1 MSHLKVYLRFHF
13 KKHKNLQ
20 KHFKK
25 KMHLTLQLK
34 VHLKMHQGY
43 TFESL
48 YASFISYIEQKKNR
62 IVDILKLDSEADV
75 HRCLQPFTEKGL
87 FMSIFFTKVADRKPE
102 KRLHQRCFPVSLPNI
117 AKLFFVKHVCETLS
131 IFFVASTSS
140 AKYYSRPWLYSDY
153 L

>member
-34 VHLKMHQGY
+34 VHLKMHQRY

-48 YASFISYIEQKKNR
+48 YASFISYIEQKK
-62 IVDILKLDSEADV
+62 K
-75 HRCLQPFTEKGL
+75 TEL
-87 FMSIFFTKVADRKPE
+87 LTFS
-102 KRLHQRCFPVSLPNI
+102 N
-117 AKLFFVKHVCETLS
+117 
-131 IFFVASTSS
+131 
-140 AKYYSRPWLYSDY
+140 
-153 L
+153 

>member
-34 VHLKMHQGY
+34 VQLKMHQGY

-48 YASFISYIEQKKNR
+48 YASFISYIEQKKKQN
-62 IVDILKLDSEADV
+62 
-75 HRCLQPFTEKGL
+75 C
-87 FMSIFFTKVADRKPE
+87 
-102 KRLHQRCFPVSLPNI
+102 
-117 AKLFFVKHVCETLS
+117 
-131 IFFVASTSS
+131 
-140 AKYYSRPWLYSDY
+140 
-153 L
+153 

>member
-1 MSHLKVYLRFHF
+1 MSHLKVHLRFYF
-13 KKHKNLQ
+13 KKHENCQ
-20 KHFKK
+20 KMSDAFDDEQ
-25 KMHLTLQLK
+25 MVHLTMQSTPLNLFA
-34 VHLKMHQGY
+34 HPL
-43 TFESL
+43 L
-48 YASFISYIEQKKNR
+48 YLTQSRTNR